1 MPEDLWLITLNGIA
15 AMADSDPI
23 DDIFIEH
30 WQKIFASS
38 LRVQSS
44 YDDLVLQVRSDIE
57 KRGCITEKTFI
68 RLINW
73 KSPRIRPIFEKRGF
87 AEYRLCIKKCLAA
100 EECDKMDIL
109 AGAYGIGAPVAS
121 TILHFTYPDRFPIID
136 FRTAEALYHFGLIE
150 SPRVSAKGYATFRE
164 AILDIRE
171 RHDRWSLRQIDMALF
186 AYDKKELS
194 RPKP

>member
-1 MPEDLWLITLNGIA
+1 
-15 AMADSDPI
+15 MADQINDT
-23 DDIFIEH
+23 FIKN
-30 WQKIFASS
+30 WQKMFAASP
-38 LRVQSS
+38 RDQAS
-44 YDDLVLQVRSDIE
+44 YGELVLKVRSDIE
-57 KRGCITEKTFI
+57 KHGCITKQTLI

-73 KSPRIRPIFEKRGF
+73 KSPRIRPIFEKRGYK
-87 AEYRLCIKKCLAA
+87 EYRLIIKKCLAA
-100 EECDKMDIL
+100 EDRDKMAIL
-109 AGAYGIGAPVAS
+109 DDAYGIGAPVAS

-150 SPRVSAKGYATFRE
+150 SPKVSAKGYAAFRD
-164 AILDIRE
+164 AILDIRK